1 MLQKGWLLSCP
12 NADGEEMN
20 RFKFDL
26 TAVVAACALFALPS
40 TAYAEVEYEVI
51 PDQAQIE
58 QDTVEAAENALDETE
73 SLATSI
79 SFAFDYLTTFISE
92 AHPPDF
98 LIHAE
103 LKATT
108 DRIDGVR
115 SILLINENGSLVHDA
130 FSFPAPAI
138 NLGERDYV
146 QNAIAQPGL
155 VFGKTVIG
163 QTSGVPF
170 VPVSAQKPALSSVL
184 TAIVDP
190 RKMRKPLD
198 WCGGSC
204 GGALLTNKGEV
215 ITSSP
220 PNAPISP
227 EIIST
232 ILAAE
237 ENGGTFEYER
247 PNFRALVAFRKSERF
262 PVIVY
267 TSRAITPD
275 GIFATQ

>member
-1 MLQKGWLLSCP
+1 
-12 NADGEEMN
+12 MN

-26 TAVVAACALFALPS
+26 TAAAAAFALFVLPS
-40 TAYAEVEYEVI
+40 TAYAEVEYEVV
-51 PDQAQIE
+51 PDEAQIE
-58 QDTVEAAENALDETE
+58 RDTVEAAENALDETE

-98 LIHAE
+98 LTHAE

-115 SILLINENGSLVHDA
+115 SILMINTDGSLMHDA
-130 FSFPAPAI
+130 FSYPAPDI
-138 NLGERDYV
+138 NLSEREYV
-146 QNAIAQPGL
+146 RDALSQPGL
-155 VFGKTVIG
+155 VFGKAVIG

-170 VPVSAQKPALSSVL
+170 VPISSQKQALSAVL

-190 RKMRKPLD
+190 RKMRESFE
-198 WCGGSC
+198 WCSGSC
-204 GGALLTNKGEV
+204 GGALLTNNGDV
-215 ITSSP
+215 VASSP
-220 PNAPISP
+220 PNAQIPP
-227 EIIST
+227 EIVNT

-237 ENGGTFEYER
+237 QNNGTFEYKR
-247 PNFRALVAFRKSERF
+247 LNFRALVAFRKSERF

-267 TSRAITPD
+267 TSHAITPD